1 MSNIRWYTS
10 ISPIPNISFH
20 QIVKPAARENTAT
33 HLCNIQPYCFFTQ
46 IIYIETYQLMCSQNN
61 TIAVTITTEAYELL
75 HGFHKLLATMSTT
88 IRTFTQC

>member
-1 MSNIRWYTS
+1 
-10 ISPIPNISFH
+10 
-20 QIVKPAARENTAT
+20 
-33 HLCNIQPYCFFTQ
+33 
-46 IIYIETYQLMCSQNN
+46 MCSQNN